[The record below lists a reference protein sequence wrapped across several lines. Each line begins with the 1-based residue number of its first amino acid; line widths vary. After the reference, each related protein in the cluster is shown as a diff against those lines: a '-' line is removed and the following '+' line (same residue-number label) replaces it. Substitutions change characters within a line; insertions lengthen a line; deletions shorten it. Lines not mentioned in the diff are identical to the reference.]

1 MKRGIFLILFFLL
14 CLSEVWA
21 QGYRIEVSVDGVKDT
36 TLYMAI
42 YSGTSKYAIDTA
54 VTDSKGYA
62 VFQKD
67 KPLHGGMYL
76 IAMGGVQILDFLISD
91 SLSQHFS
98 IYTNTDNYYESLKF
112 TGSPENTALL
122 DFQANLQQQ
131 QKKINRLLERSRN
144 DESQEQAVKDSI
156 AIVEKEVQEYI
167 KVNREKHKG
176 KLLAT
181 ILRAAFPP
189 TAPDPNIPEG
199 TPKRDSLLWVHYYQ
213 FNKNH
218 FFDNIDFSDARLI
231 YTPILKPRVEEY
243 FTKTLMQLP
252 DSLIPQVDYVLKLAG
267 VNHDMYSTVFSQL
280 FNKYVE
286 AEIMG
291 MEKVAIYIGEH
302 YILTGKADWIEGE
315 AKEKIK
321 DFVEHNRY
329 SLIGMQAKD
338 LKLQSI
344 TGQFE
349 SIYDINSPYLVLV
362 FYEPDCGHCRKE
374 VPLIYEV
381 YRKYKNKGVQAFA
394 VCGEYKYD
402 KWVKFVTENNL
413 DWINV
418 WDGYNKQ
425 DDVSIGSHFREYYNV
440 YSTPQVYL
448 LDKDKKI
455 IGRRLNAEVL
465 TQILKHELGETTENE
480 Q

>member
-1 MKRGIFLILFFLL
+1 MKKGALILFI
-14 CLSEVWA
+14 LSCVNGLFA
-21 QGYRIEVSVDGVKDT
+21 QGYRIDVTVDGVKDT
-36 TLYMAI
+36 TLYIAI
-42 YSGTSKYAIDTA
+42 YSGSSKYAIDTA
-54 VTDSKGYA
+54 VTDSKGHA
-62 VFQKD
+62 VFQKE

-76 IAMGGVQILDFLISD
+76 IAMGGVQVFDFLISD
-91 SLSQHFS
+91 DTTQHFS
-98 IYTNTDNYYESLKF
+98 IYTNTDNYYASLKF

-122 DFQANLQQQ
+122 DFQSNLQHQQ
-131 QKKINRLLERSRN
+131 RKINRLLERSKD
-144 DESQEQAVKDSI
+144 DESQAQAVKDSI
-156 AIVEKEVQEYI
+156 AIVEQEVQEYI
-167 KVNREKHKG
+167 KVNREKYEG
-176 KLLAT
+176 KLLAS
-181 ILRAAFPP
+181 ILKAAFPP
-189 TAPDPNIPEG
+189 VAPEPDIPED
-199 TPKRDSLLWVHYYQ
+199 TPKRDSLLWAHYYQ

-231 YTPILKPRVEEY
+231 YTPILKPRVEDY
-243 FTKTLMQLP
+243 FSRTLMQIP
-252 DSLIPQVDYVLKLAG
+252 DSLIPQVDYILKLAE

-291 MEKVAIYIGEH
+291 MEKVAIYIGEN

-315 AKEKIK
+315 AKQKIK
-321 DFVEHNRY
+321 DFVDHNRY

-349 SIYDINSPYLVLV
+349 SIYDLTSPYLVLV
-362 FYEPDCGHCRKE
+362 FYEPDCGHCRKQ
-374 VPLIYEV
+374 VPLIYDV
-381 YRKYKNKGVQAFA
+381 YKKYKNKGVQVFA

-440 YSTPQVYL
+440 YTTPQVYL

-455 IGRRLNAEVL
+455 VGRRLNAEVL
-465 TQILKHELGETTENE
+465 EQILEHELGDTKNN
-480 Q
+480 

>member
-1 MKRGIFLILFFLL
+1 MKKNIFFLFFSLL
-14 CLSEVWA
+14 CLSEMLA
-21 QGYRIEVSVDGVKDT
+21 QGYRIEVTVDGVQDT

-42 YSGTSKYAIDTA
+42 YSGTNKYAIDTA
-54 VTDSKGYA
+54 VTDSKGHA

-67 KPLHGGMYL
+67 KALHGGMYL

-91 SLSQHFS
+91 SLTQHFS
-98 IYTNTDNYYESLKF
+98 IYTKTDDYYGALTF

-122 DFQANLQQQ
+122 DFQANLQKE
-131 QKKINRLLERSRN
+131 QKKINGLLERAKN
-144 DESQEQAVKDSI
+144 DESQAQAVKDSI
-156 AIVEKEVQEYI
+156 AIVEKAVQHYI
-167 KVNREKHKG
+167 EVNREKHKG
-176 KLLAT
+176 TLLAS
-181 ILRAAFPP
+181 ILKAAFPP
-189 TAPDPNIPEG
+189 TAPDPGIPEG
-199 TPKRDSLLWVHYYQ
+199 TPKRDSLLWAHYYQ

-218 FFDNIDFSDARLI
+218 YFDNIDFSDARLI

-243 FTKTLMQLP
+243 FSKTLIQVP
-252 DSLIPQVDYVLKLAG
+252 DSLIPQVDFVLKLAG
-267 VNHDMYSTVFSQL
+267 VNHEVYSTVFSQL

-286 AEIMG
+286 ADIMG
-291 MEKVAIYIGEH
+291 MEKVAIYIGEN

-315 AKEKIK
+315 AKQKIK
-321 DFVEHNRY
+321 DFVEHNRH

-349 SIYDINSPYLVLV
+349 SIYDIASPYLVLV
-362 FYEPDCGHCRKE
+362 FYEPDCGHCRKQ

-381 YRKYKNKGVQAFA
+381 YKKYKHKGVQVFA

-402 KWVKFVTENNL
+402 KWVKFVTEHNL

-455 IGRRLNAEVL
+455 IGRRLSADVL
-465 TQILKHELGETTENE
+465 EQILEHELGEKKSNDK
-480 Q
+480 

>member
-1 MKRGIFLILFFLL
+1 MKKSAFLILFFWLGV
-14 CLSEVWA
+14 SAVFA
-21 QGYRIEVSVDGVKDT
+21 QGYRIEVTVDGVQDT
-36 TLYMAI
+36 TLYIAI
-42 YSGTSKYAIDTA
+42 YSGSSKYAIDTA
-54 VTDSKGYA
+54 VTDSKGHA
-62 VFQKD
+62 VFQKE
-67 KPLHGGMYL
+67 KPLYGGMYL

-91 SLSQHFS
+91 SLTQHFS
-98 IYTNTDNYYESLKF
+98 IYTNSDNYYESLKF

-131 QKKINRLLERSRN
+131 QKKINRLVERAKT
-144 DESQEQAVKDSI
+144 DTSQAQAVKDSVS
-156 AIVEKEVQEYI
+156 IVEKEVQKYI
-167 KVNREKHKG
+167 AVNRETYKG
-176 KLLAT
+176 TLLAS

-189 TAPDPNIPEG
+189 VAPEPDIPEDA
-199 TPKRDSLLWVHYYQ
+199 PHRDSLLWVHYYQ

-231 YTPILKPRVEEY
+231 YTPILKPRIEDY
-243 FTKTLMQLP
+243 FSKTLMQIP
-252 DSLIPQVDYVLKLAG
+252 DSLIPQVDYVLKLSE
-267 VNHDMYSTVFSQL
+267 VNHEMYSTVFSQL

-291 MEKVAIYIGEH
+291 MEKVAIYIGEN

-321 DFVEHNRY
+321 DFVDHNRY
-329 SLIGMQAKD
+329 SLIGMEAKD

-349 SIYDINSPYLVLV
+349 SIYDISSPFLVLV
-362 FYEPDCGHCRKE
+362 FYEPDCGHCKKQ

-381 YRKYKNKGVQAFA
+381 YRKYKNKGVQVFA

-402 KWVKFVTENNL
+402 KWVNFVTENNL

-418 WDGYNKQ
+418 WDGYDKQ
-425 DDVSIGSHFREYYNV
+425 DNVSIGSHFREYYNV

-465 TQILKHELGETTENE
+465 EQILEHELA

>member
-1 MKRGIFLILFFLL
+1 MKKGAFFILFFLL
-14 CLSEVWA
+14 CGSAVFG
-21 QGYRIEVSVDGVKDT
+21 QGYRIEVTIEGVQDT

-42 YSGTSKYAIDTA
+42 YSGASKYAIDTA
-54 VTDSKGYA
+54 VTDSKGQA

-67 KPLHGGMYL
+67 KSLYGGMYI
-76 IAMGGVQILDFLISD
+76 IAMGGMQILDFLISD

-98 IYTNTDNYYESLKF
+98 IYTNADNYYGALKF

-131 QKKINRLLERSRN
+131 QKKISRLFERSKN
-144 DESQEQAVKDSI
+144 DESQAQAVKDSI

-176 KLLAT
+176 KLLST
-181 ILRAAFPP
+181 ILKAAFPP
-189 TAPDPNIPEG
+189 TAPNPDIPEDA
-199 TPKRDSLLWVHYYQ
+199 PKRDSLLWAHYYQ

-218 FFDNIDFSDARLI
+218 YFDNIDFSDARLI
-231 YTPILKPRVEEY
+231 YTPVLKPRVEEY
-243 FTKTLMQLP
+243 FTKVLIQVP
-252 DSLIPQVDYVLKLAG
+252 DSLIPQVDHVLKLAE
-267 VNHDMYSTVFSQL
+267 VNYDVYSTVFSQL

-291 MEKVAIYIGEH
+291 MEKVAIYIGEN

-321 DFVEHNRY
+321 DFVDHNRY

-338 LKLQSI
+338 LKLYSI
-344 TGQFE
+344 TGQVE

-362 FYEPDCGHCRKE
+362 FYEPDCGHCKKE

-381 YRKYKNKGVQAFA
+381 YKKYKNKGVQVFA

-418 WDGYNKQ
+418 WDGYEKR
-425 DDVSIGSHFREYYNV
+425 DDVSVGSHFREYYNV
-440 YSTPQVYL
+440 YTTPQVYL

-455 IGRRLNAEVL
+455 IGRRLSAEVL
-465 TQILKHELGETTENE
+465 EDILKHELGETTDNE